1 MHGKQ
6 CSDERLYLR
15 KELGGRGIKSLK
27 DVHAETK
34 VGVACCMT
42 FSNSMWIKEAWKRVV
57 TLAGKSVKRS
67 RRSNKGNKCQCII
80 QRRWIMATI
89 RRQQY
94 WKDNS

>member
-34 VGVACCMT
+34 VGVA
-42 FSNSMWIKEAWKRVV
+42 
-57 TLAGKSVKRS
+57 
-67 RRSNKGNKCQCII
+67 
-80 QRRWIMATI
+80 
-89 RRQQY
+89 
-94 WKDNS
+94 